1 MLSYRHAFH
10 AGNFADVHKHSVL
23 SVVAQHLLHKDPPFC
38 YLDSHAAVGRYDLQS
53 ADARKNAEHRQ
64 GILRLWRQQ
73 DSAPPTVN
81 TYLAA
86 VQSINPSEYADE
98 PRFYP
103 GSPRIVRHLLR
114 PQDRMILTELHPA
127 EFLLLQQEF
136 AADRQVAVHRLDGYQ
151 GIKAFLPPRER
162 RGLVLM
168 DPSFER
174 RDEPAHM
181 VSGLQTAYNRWRQGV
196 YLLWFPITHRSALTA
211 FYRALEKTG
220 IRKIL
225 GCELCVHPPVT
236 ARRLN
241 GSAMVII
248 NPPWQVD
255 KSLRE
260 LQSWLAKVLADN
272 DEPASRVEWLI
283 GE

>member
-10 AGNFADVHKHSVL
+10 AGNFADVHKHCVL
-23 SVVAQHLLHKDPPFC
+23 SVVVQRLLHKDAPIC
-38 YLDSHAAVGRYDLQS
+38 YLDTHAAVGRYDLQS
-53 ADARKNAEHRQ
+53 AETQKNAEHRQ
-64 GILRLWRQQ
+64 GILRLWQQ
-73 DSAPPTVN
+73 RDGIPAAVRPYLSAVQTVN
-81 TYLAA
+81 
-86 VQSINPSEYADE
+86 PSDHAHT
-98 PRFYP
+98 PRYYP
-103 GSPRIVRHLLR
+103 GSPRIVRHFLR

-127 EFLLLQQEF
+127 EFQRLQQEF
-136 AADRQVAVHRLDGYQ
+136 AGDRQTAVHRLDAYQ

-162 RGLVLM
+162 RGLVLI
-168 DPSFER
+168 DPPFER

-181 VSGLQTAYNRWRQGV
+181 IGGLQSAYKRWKQGV
-196 YLLWFPITHRSALTA
+196 FLLWFPITHRSALTA
-211 FYRALEKTG
+211 HYRALEKTG

-225 GCELCVHPPVT
+225 SCELCVHPPAT

-241 GSAMVII
+241 GSALAII

-255 KSLRE
+255 MSLRE
-260 LQSWLAKVLADN
+260 LQSWLANVLAAD